1 MQILEGRAIRCSCSM
16 PQKTAKDGSQDGFYP
31 SAQHHRACNIN
42 LLRRTPPVC
51 GRIAYS
57 VLEGA
62 DLSRLLLGSR
72 LECASEKEAVWP

>member
-1 MQILEGRAIRCSCSM
+1 MA
-16 PQKTAKDGSQDGFYP
+16 QKTANTGLEDRFYP
-31 SAQHHRACNIN
+31 VLQLHRACNIN